1 MPDFQAPK
9 DRLTLLLGAKVS
21 GDLNSKPMFI
31 YHSGS
36 PGTLKNYAESTL
48 LTWPMC
54 SKWDNITQITTHLF
68 TTWFTE
74 YFKPTAEIYCSV
86 KKIPFKILLLI
97 NSAPSHPRMLVEMYN
112 EMNVVFMPAN
122 TISILQPINQKV
134 ISTFKSYYLRNTFRR
149 LLWWLSGEKSTCQ
162 CGRLQFNPWSRK
174 IPQTS
179 EQLSPSV
186 TTLSLRF
193 RTRTPRRQATAT
205 RSFATSVGPTLH
217 TWRRALAATKTQQS

>member
-1 MPDFQAPK
+1 MLTDNAPGYP
-9 DRLTLLLGAKVS
+9 RALLEMYTEFNLVS
-21 GDLNSKPMFI
+21 TPANKTS
-31 YHSGS
+31 
-36 PGTLKNYAESTL
+36 
-48 LTWPMC
+48 
-54 SKWDNITQITTHLF
+54 ITQ
-68 TTWFTE
+68 
-74 YFKPTAEIYCSV
+74 PMDQGV
-86 KKIPFKILLLI
+86 
-97 NSAPSHPRMLVEMYN
+97 M
-112 EMNVVFMPAN
+112 
-122 TISILQPINQKV
+122 
-134 ISTFKSYYLRNTFRR
+134 STFKSYYLRNTFRR

-186 TTLSLRF
+186 TTLSLRS